1 MINTKTYI
9 NFKSRLWLLILLL
22 CPTVLL
28 SQPASLVDRYT
39 HYTLDLSNGLP
50 HNFVDDILQDSYGFT
65 WICSNGGG
73 LTRYDGFGCTSFAVN
88 ATHVT
93 LRSNSCRNAAE
104 DRHHRLWVAYEE
116 GSASST
122 SRR

>member
-9 NFKSRLWLLILLL
+9 NFKLRLWLLILLL

-50 HNFVDDILQDSYGFT
+50 HNSST
-65 WICSNGGG
+65 
-73 LTRYDGFGCTSFAVN
+73 TSSRTAM
-88 ATHVT
+88 AS
-93 LRSNSCRNAAE
+93 R
-104 DRHHRLWVAYEE
+104 
-116 GSASST
+116 GSAPT
-122 SRR
+122 AAV